1 MNTWRMAPPTTA
13 PFTASDYT
21 VPQALNTVQTVTPIV
36 QPALSQYPC
45 TIGGTVFYNNQAQVS
60 TQQLSQVPSYPHS
73 ALAYPTSFIPQ
84 PHNFASTSVQPP
96 PNVVTLEDL
105 KEVLTFNRKDPLPP
119 WNLRKY
125 YGCPLQWFEWIG
137 QFRSA
142 VDSENL
148 SDDVKLHYLKSLVKD
163 KAETAMAEFAYS
175 GTMYKVALMKLERK
189 FGQPQII
196 IRAYLDKLYNSPPV
210 KMHSSVSIISFA
222 SMIASIVGVFK
233 SLHYNADL
241 ESATLL
247 DKAIEKLPPNM
258 KESWS
263 FHTVKR
269 SLYAPSLI
277 DFNHWLEDKAEAL
290 ERMHLSSNFNRNQD
304 NSVRTKTNVKM
315 FAANSQAKFDAN
327 IQYSPCLVC
336 KGKHSIFK
344 YSVFKKKLQHSVLNC
359 ALKISFAFL
368 VFKEITCLGNVPS
381 PILVLNHSARALIM
395 CYCTAQNAFSLQITN
410 LVMHRTQLQPI
421 PQFKLH
427 LDPRRKTIL
436 VGHHL

>member
-1 MNTWRMAPPTTA
+1 MAPPTTA
-13 PFTASDYT
+13 PFTASDST

-36 QPALSQYPC
+36 QPPLSQYPC
-45 TIGGTVFYNNQAQVS
+45 TVGGTVFYNNQAQVS

-73 ALAYPTSFIPQ
+73 DLAYPTSFVPQ
-84 PHNFASTSVQPP
+84 PHNFASTSVQTP
-96 PNVVTLEDL
+96 PNAVTLEDL
-105 KEVLTFNRKDPLPP
+105 REILTFNRKDPLPP

-125 YGCPLQWFEWIG
+125 GGCPLQWFEWIG

-142 VDSENL
+142 VDSQNL

-163 KAETAMAEFAYS
+163 KAETAIAEFAYS
-175 GTMYKVALMKLERK
+175 GTMYKDALMKLERK

-210 KMHSSVSIISFA
+210 KMHSSDSIINFA

-277 DFNHWLEDKAEAL
+277 DFNDWLEDKAKAH
-290 ERMHLSSNFNRNQD
+290 ERMRPSSNYNKIRIIRFGQKPMLKCLPQKRKLSLTQIFNIVHVSFVKASIQFL
-304 NSVRTKTNVKM
+304 NVA
-315 FAANSQAKFDAN
+315 FS
-327 IQYSPCLVC
+327 
-336 KGKHSIFK
+336 
-344 YSVFKKKLQHSVLNC
+344 KKKLQHSVLNF

-368 VFKEITCLGNVPS
+368 VFKEITCLGIVPS
-381 PILVLNHSARALIM
+381 PKLVLSHSARALIM

-410 LVMHRTQLQPI
+410 LVMYRTQLQPI

-427 LDPRRKTIL
+427 LDPRLKTIL
-436 VGHHL
+436 VGHPL